1 MSWAEAKWTVDSLL
15 QKIGQAPNNMRSF
28 IAYSLSATS
37 IGLKFQEPADSYDA
51 NNNLICSVGGVM
63 IRMSDTGYPTKPSE
77 GTLVVNNTNLG
88 AYINTP
94 FTVSGLTKGKKYYF
108 SAFPYSVQGVYNL
121 SSNAANRADAT
132 PAAGEI
138 ANVTISI
145 DDDSAFSSV
154 VVTCVDETESA
165 STQSATL
172 TKTKKTASFVVPI
185 GHTYHIE
192 YGAEDGYSKPDNTT
206 PKVSVAGTTSNYTAT
221 YYYFTATIA
230 VTYPAGATCTCECGS
245 TKYTAPN
252 TSGSHTFQVHNVG
265 TWTVKA
271 VSGSD
276 TDSTSV
282 SITSSG
288 QSRSVELSF
297 AKIYGISRDITATSP
312 AWARTDSAIGKAA
325 TATVGTTA
333 GRSDFDNCYPWSGIS
348 RETLSTG
355 DVMVKIPKFWYR
367 RYRNGNVEYLKIADN
382 ATSGFTL
389 HPAFNHGGVA
399 KDYLY
404 VGAYK
409 TSSDDKSAS
418 GVTPWTGRKRE
429 ITRSG
434 AKEKGT
440 GWGIL
445 DIAALSAIQMLILV
459 EFANNNVQSVI
470 GRGYCDSNPTGFAI
484 ITGTCNN
491 VSGLTGRPAGTDGE
505 VDVVWRGIEGL
516 WGNVWEW
523 VDGVNCNNGTYYVC
537 NDPSK
542 YADDTTTNYTA
553 LSFKGSTT
561 WTGKSYITQEGL
573 DTGSNPHVMLPS
585 AAGSGSETTY
595 ECDTCGC
602 STEWRVFQHG
612 GSWEEGSGCGLFTA
626 LLNQPS
632 SAAYS
637 SFGSRLLYIPS

>member
-88 AYINTP
+88 AYVNTP

-276 TDSTSV
+276 TDSKSV

-297 AKIYGISRDITATSP
+297 VKIYGISRDITATSP
-312 AWARTDSAIGKAA
+312 AWARTDSAVGKTAK
-325 TATVGTTA
+325 ATVGTTA
-333 GRSDFDNCYPWSGIS
+333 GSSDFNNCYPWSGIV

-367 RYRNGNVEYLKIADN
+367 RYRSGNVEYIKIADKPT
-382 ATSGFTL
+382 AGFSV
-389 HPAFNHGGVA
+389 HPLFNHAGKECDHA
-399 KDYLY
+399 YI
-404 VGAYK
+404 GAYK
-409 TSSDDKSAS
+409 TSSNNKS
-418 GVTPWTGRKRE
+418 V
-429 ITRSG
+429 SG
-434 AKEKGT
+434 ASPQVSQTRAQFRSNAKSKGA
-440 GWGIL
+440 GWSLI
-445 DIAALSAIQMLILV
+445 DIAALSAVQMLMLV
-459 EFANNNVQSVI
+459 EFADNNVQSKI
-470 GRGYCDSNPTGFAI
+470 GRGYCDGDSGSLKTGS
-484 ITGTCNN
+484 CNSIPN
-491 VSGLTGRPAGTDGE
+491 LTGRPSGTDGK

-523 VDGVNCNNGTYYVC
+523 VDGVNWNNGSYYVC

-542 YADDTTTNYTA
+542 YADDTANNYAKLSYTGATNW
-553 LSFKGSTT
+553 SS
-561 WTGKSYITQEGL
+561 SYITEEGL
-573 DTGSNPHVMLPS
+573 DSGNNPHVMLPA
-585 AAGSGSETTY
+585 AAGSGSESTY
-595 ECDTCGC
+595 MCDGC
-602 STEWRVFQHG
+602 WSSTGWRVFRHG
-612 GSWEEGSGCGLFTA
+612 GRWASGSVCGLFAAALDNASSSSTA
-626 LLNQPS
+626 NV
-632 SAAYS
+632 
-637 SFGSRLLYIPS
+637 GSRLLYIPS

>member
-63 IRMSDTGYPTKPSE
+63 IRMSDTSYPTKPSE

-88 AYINTP
+88 AYVNTP
-94 FTVSGLTKGKKYYF
+94 FTVSGLTKGRKYYF

-172 TKTKKTASFVVPI
+172 TKTKKTAAFVVPI

-230 VTYPAGATCTCECGS
+230 VTYPVGATCTCECGS

-276 TDSTSV
+276 TDSKSV

-297 AKIYGISRDITATSP
+297 VKIYGISRDITATSP
-312 AWARTDSAIGKAA
+312 AWARTDSAVGKTA

-333 GRSDFDNCYPWSGIS
+333 GSSDFNNCYPWSSIV

-355 DVMVKIPKFWYR
+355 DVMVKIPKFWYL
-367 RYRNGNVEYLKIADN
+367 RYRSGNVEYLKIADK

-399 KDYLY
+399 RIISMWVLIRPR
-404 VGAYK
+404 VV
-409 TSSDDKSAS
+409 TS
-418 GVTPWTGRKRE
+418 P
-429 ITRSG
+429 
-434 AKEKGT
+434 
-440 GWGIL
+440 
-445 DIAALSAIQMLILV
+445 
-459 EFANNNVQSVI
+459 
-470 GRGYCDSNPTGFAI
+470 
-484 ITGTCNN
+484 
-491 VSGLTGRPAGTDGE
+491 RP
-505 VDVVWRGIEGL
+505 V
-516 WGNVWEW
+516 
-523 VDGVNCNNGTYYVC
+523 
-537 NDPSK
+537 
-542 YADDTTTNYTA
+542 
-553 LSFKGSTT
+553 
-561 WTGKSYITQEGL
+561 
-573 DTGSNPHVMLPS
+573 
-585 AAGSGSETTY
+585 
-595 ECDTCGC
+595 
-602 STEWRVFQHG
+602 
-612 GSWEEGSGCGLFTA
+612 
-626 LLNQPS
+626 
-632 SAAYS
+632 
-637 SFGSRLLYIPS
+637 

>member
-88 AYINTP
+88 AYVNTP

-276 TDSTSV
+276 TDSKSV

-297 AKIYGISRDITATSP
+297 VKIYGISRDITATSP
-312 AWARTDSAIGKAA
+312 AWARTDSAVGKTA

-333 GRSDFDNCYPWSGIS
+333 GSSDFNNCYPWSGIV

-367 RYRNGNVEYLKIADN
+367 RYRSGNVEYLKIADK

-409 TSSDDKSAS
+409 TTSGNKSAS
-418 GVTPWTGRKRE
+418 GVSPLVNQ
-429 ITRSG
+429 TRATMRSN
-434 AKEKGT
+434 AKAKGT
-440 GWGIL
+440 GWGII

-459 EFANNNVQSVI
+459 EFANNN
-470 GRGYCDSNPTGFAI
+470 A
-484 ITGTCNN
+484 
-491 VSGLTGRPAGTDGE
+491 A
-505 VDVVWRGIEGL
+505 
-516 WGNVWEW
+516 
-523 VDGVNCNNGTYYVC
+523 
-537 NDPSK
+537 
-542 YADDTTTNYTA
+542 TA
-553 LSFKGSTT
+553 T
-561 WTGKSYITQEGL
+561 
-573 DTGSNPHVMLPS
+573 V
-585 AAGSGSETTY
+585 
-595 ECDTCGC
+595 
-602 STEWRVFQHG
+602 
-612 GSWEEGSGCGLFTA
+612 TA
-626 LLNQPS
+626 LLSAQVLVTMSVVSRADLPEQTARLMWFGAVSRVCGVMCGNGSMVSTGTTALTMCATTRPSTQTIPLRTTPPSPLREQPTGLPVIS
-632 SAAYS
+632 RRRVLTLAVILMSC
-637 SFGSRLLYIPS
+637 SRLPQVAEVKRPMIVTLVGLLQVGASSYAAVIGAVARDVVSLRLI

>member
-77 GTLVVNNTNLG
+77 GTFVVNNTSLG
-88 AYINTP
+88 AYVNTP
-94 FTVSGLTKGKKYYF
+94 FTVSGLTRGKKYYF

-121 SSNAANRADAT
+121 SSNTANRADT
-132 PAAGEI
+132 TLAADEI

-172 TKTKKTASFVVPI
+172 TKTKKTASFVVPT

-192 YGAEDGYSKPDNTT
+192 YDAEDGYSKPDNTT
-206 PKVSVAGTTSNYTAT
+206 SKVSVAGATSNYTAT

-230 VTYPAGATCTCECGS
+230 VTYPAGATCTCEWGG

-252 TSGSHTFQVHNVG
+252 TSGNHTFQVHNVG
-265 TWTVKA
+265 SWTVKA

-276 TDSTSV
+276 TDSKSV
-282 SITSSG
+282 FITSSG
-288 QSRSVELSF
+288 QSHSVELSF
-297 AKIYGISRDITATSP
+297 AKIYGISRNITAPSP
-312 AWARTDSAIGKAA
+312 VWARTDSAVGK
-325 TATVGTTA
+325 TVQATVGTA
-333 GRSDFDNCYPWSGIS
+333 PGSSDFNNCYPWSGIV

-367 RYRNGNVEYLKIADN
+367 RYRSENVEYLKIADR
-382 ATSGFTL
+382 ATSGFML

-399 KDYLY
+399 KDYFY

-409 TSSDDKSAS
+409 TVNDNKSAPGES
-418 GVTPWTGRKRE
+418 PLVNQ
-429 ITRSG
+429 TRATMRSNAG
-434 AKEKGT
+434 AKGQ
-440 GWGIL
+440 GWGII

-470 GRGYCDSNPTGFAI
+470 GRGYCDSNSSALN
-484 ITGTCNN
+484 TGTCDT
-491 VSGLTGRPAGTDGE
+491 VDGLTGIPVGASGKT
-505 VDVVWRGIEGL
+505 DVVWRGIEGL
-516 WGNVWEW
+516 WGNICEW
-523 VDGVNCNNGTYYVC
+523 VDGVNWKDGTYYVC
-537 NDPSK
+537 NDPSV
-542 YADDTTTNYTA
+542 YADGTATNYTA
-553 LSFKGSTT
+553 LSFKGATNWSMR
-561 WTGKSYITQEGL
+561 YITEEGL
-573 DTGSNPHVMLPS
+573 DTGDNPHVMLPS
-585 AAGSGSETTY
+585 VAGSGSETTY
-595 ECDTCGC
+595 DCDACWSSGG
-602 STEWRVFQHG
+602 WHVFQRG
-612 GSWEEGSGCGLFTA
+612 GKWGDGSTCGLFTA
-626 LLNQPS
+626 FLSNGS
-632 SAAYS
+632 SS
-637 SFGSRLLYIPS
+637 SGTNIGSRLLYIPS